1 MLSGV
6 VSTHDAKNFELE
18 YGALLRFEQN
28 GTNKLVQF
36 IDSKDDLY
44 FNFYYKGNTIHSA
57 VYTEAQFALKGFM
70 APPKKID
77 HAKSII
83 SPMPG
88 SIVSVSVEAG
98 QTVTEGQELLI
109 VEAMKMQNMIKSE
122 VEGKIKRVNVK
133 AGQSVTVD

>member
-1 MLSGV
+1 MLTGV

-57 VYTEAQFALKGFM
+57 VYTEA
-70 APPKKID
+70 
-77 HAKSII
+77 
-83 SPMPG
+83 
-88 SIVSVSVEAG
+88 
-98 QTVTEGQELLI
+98 
-109 VEAMKMQNMIKSE
+109 
-122 VEGKIKRVNVK
+122 
-133 AGQSVTVD
+133 